1 MRKFIITSI
10 LCLPFCAMAQIPVT
24 DVAGGAILTSI
35 NIQAVL
41 RNKLLTKQ
49 VANQQRMIMNQKTII
64 NLLRKGN
71 NIVKHTDELKTEEIE
86 TYKKAPDQSIIQYQ
100 LYDLE
105 KIKDDIVA
113 SAKGFLQ
120 VTKSLD
126 HIEAK
131 ELAKFTPK
139 VAELVEGTVMAWKQ
153 TKKLLASRDRIIPAR
168 ERQEL
173 LQTTIESLRSNV
185 GKIKG
190 YQDQLIIANKKRAS
204 REQIFG
210 SNK

>member
-1 MRKFIITSI
+1 M
-10 LCLPFCAMAQIPVT
+10 
-24 DVAGGAILTSI
+24 TSI

-41 RNKLLTKQ
+41 RNKLLSKQ
-49 VANQQRMIMNQKTII
+49 IANQQRIIMNQKTII

-86 TYKKAPDQSIIQYQ
+86 TYKKAPDRSIIQYQ

-120 VTKSLD
+120 VTKSLE
-126 HIEAK
+126 HIEAR

-139 VAELVEGTVMAWKQ
+139 VAELVDGTVMAFRQ
-153 TKKLLASRDRIIPAR
+153 TKKLLASSDRIIPAR

-173 LQTTIESLRSNV
+173 LQTTIESLRSNI

-190 YQDQLIIANKKRAS
+190 YQDQLIIANKERSS
-204 REQIFG
+204 RERIFG
-210 SNK
+210 SKE